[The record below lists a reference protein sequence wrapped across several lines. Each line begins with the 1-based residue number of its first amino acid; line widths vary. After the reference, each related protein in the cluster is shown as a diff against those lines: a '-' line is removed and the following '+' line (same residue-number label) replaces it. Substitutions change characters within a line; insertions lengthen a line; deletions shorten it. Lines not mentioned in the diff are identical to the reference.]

1 MVTEKA
7 GYIGTS
13 NWAED
18 YFTDTAGKR
27 ESSYRRRREKT
38 LLKFFS
44 WNWFHSCI
52 PAAEWSKI
60 CYDLVD
66 LIGKLVCAAGV
77 FFPLIRLLTY
87 RLLSISTVSREF
99 GKISLEKNRN
109 KFYLFLW
116 IHYVQYIGIVQLT
129 SNTYIFSFIHKW
141 YVRNGFSSGIVH
153 QFCKTFNLPFT
164 KQDLFWFYS
173 AMFMKYTSPGH
184 SLYSKLN

>member
-1 MVTEKA
+1 MYSSSGMIKNMLWF
-7 GYIGTS
+7 S
-13 NWAED
+13 
-18 YFTDTAGKR
+18 R
-27 ESSYRRRREKT
+27 SYREARLRCRCV
-38 LLKFFS
+38 FS
-44 WNWFHSCI
+44 
-52 PAAEWSKI
+52 
-60 CYDLVD
+60 
-66 LIGKLVCAAGV
+66 
-77 FFPLIRLLTY
+77 LIRLLTY

-173 AMFMKYTSPGH
+173 AMFMKYTSPGPG
-184 SLYSKLN
+184 YDQ

>member
-18 YFTDTAGKR
+18 YFTDTAGKG

-52 PAAEWSKI
+52 HYSSSGMIKNMLWFSRSYREARLR
-60 CYDLVD
+60 CR
-66 LIGKLVCAAGV
+66 CV
-77 FFPLIRLLTY
+77 FSLIRLLTY

-116 IHYVQYIGIVQLT
+116 IHYV
-129 SNTYIFSFIHKW
+129 
-141 YVRNGFSSGIVH
+141 VH
-153 QFCKTFNLPFT
+153 R
-164 KQDLFWFYS
+164 YS
-173 AMFMKYTSPGH
+173 TTHIK
-184 SLYSKLN
+184 